1 MQIIPTALAGCYQ
14 IIPTILRDER
24 GSFVKVF
31 HEDIFRQHGLAVEYA
46 EEYYSVSHRNVLRG
60 LHFQTPPKQH
70 AKLVYCV
77 QGAVL
82 DAALDLRR
90 GSPSYGQHLTLEL
103 SAENGFMLYLPVGLA
118 HGFYTLSEQ
127 ATMVYKVGSTY
138 SPEHDAGV
146 SWDSAGIAWP
156 TDQPL
161 LSPRDRRFAALADF
175 DSPFQFDGE
184 RP

>member
-1 MQIIPTALAGCYQ
+1 MQIIPTAIAGCYQ

-31 HEDIFRQHGLAVEYA
+31 HEDIFHQHGLAVEYA
-46 EEYYSVSHRNVLRG
+46 EEYYSVSHGNVLRG
-60 LHFQTPPKQH
+60 LHFQTPPKEH

-90 GSPSYGQHLTLEL
+90 GSPSYGRHLTLEL
-103 SAENGFMLYLPVGLA
+103 SAANGHMLYLPVGLA

-138 SPEHDAGV
+138 SPQHDAGV
-146 SWDSAGIAWP
+146 LWNSAGIAWP

-161 LSPRDRRFAALADF
+161 LSPRDRQFAALADF
-175 DSPFQFDGE
+175 DSPFHFGEE